1 MEYKLRKAE
10 PRDVSDILRLVK
22 ELAKYEEM
30 EHQVTLTEKELLEDG
45 FGDTPFYHCII
56 AEIQGETSSD
66 APKVVGF
73 VMYYFTYDPW
83 VGKQLY
89 LEEFYVMDQY
99 RGLGIGSELLRH
111 ISDLG
116 VTTEE
121 MTKRGRYSPDS
132 RPLNPYAHLRLG
144 QRLKPLAMKTRCTGM
159 MFVVAENNE
168 PSVQFYKRRGAEDL
182 SQEEGWRLFRF
193 DKNSLV
199 KMSTP
204 AEE

>member
-56 AEIQGETSSD
+56 AEIQEEKGSD
-66 APKVVGF
+66 DPKVVGF
-73 VMYYFTYDPW
+73 AMYYFTYDPW

-89 LEEFYVMDQY
+89 LEEFYVMDEY
-99 RGLGIGSELLRH
+99 RGLGIGSEILRH
-111 ISDLG
+111 LSD
-116 VTTEE
+116 
-121 MTKRGRYSPDS
+121 
-132 RPLNPYAHLRLG
+132 
-144 QRLKPLAMKTRCTGM
+144 LAMKTRCTGM

-193 DKNSLV
+193 DKDSLV
-199 KMSTP
+199 KMATP

>member
-10 PRDVSDILRLVK
+10 PRDVPDILRLVK

-45 FGDTPFYHCII
+45 FGDTQFYHCII
-56 AEIQGETSSD
+56 TEIQGANSSD
-66 APKVVGF
+66 DPKVVGF
-73 VMYYFTYDPW
+73 AMYYFTYDPW

-89 LEEFYVMDQY
+89 LEEFYVMDEY
-99 RGLGIGSELLRH
+99 RGLGIGSHILRH
-111 ISDLG
+111 LSD
-116 VTTEE
+116 
-121 MTKRGRYSPDS
+121 
-132 RPLNPYAHLRLG
+132 
-144 QRLKPLAMKTRCTGM
+144 LAMKTRCTGM

-193 DKNSLV
+193 DKDSLV
-199 KMSTP
+199 KMASKP
-204 AEE
+204 EE

>member
-1 MEYKLRKAE
+1 MDYKLRKAE

-66 APKVVGF
+66 GKNPKVVGF

-111 ISDLG
+111 ISD
-116 VTTEE
+116 
-121 MTKRGRYSPDS
+121 
-132 RPLNPYAHLRLG
+132 
-144 QRLKPLAMKTRCTGM
+144 LAMKTRCTGM

>member
-1 MEYKLRKAE
+1 DQFIAKHVTSFSSVLFQ
-10 PRDVSDILRLVK
+10 

-56 AEIQGETSSD
+56 AEIQGEDSSD
-66 APKVVGF
+66 GLKVVGF
-73 VMYYFTYDPW
+73 AMYYFTYDPW

-89 LEEFYVMDQY
+89 LEDFYVMEQY

-111 ISDLG
+111 LSD
-116 VTTEE
+116 
-121 MTKRGRYSPDS
+121 
-132 RPLNPYAHLRLG
+132 
-144 QRLKPLAMKTRCTGM
+144 LAMKMRCTGM

-168 PSVQFYKRRGAEDL
+168 PSIQFYKRRGAEDL

-193 DKNSLV
+193 DKTSLV
-199 KMSTP
+199 KMATQ

>member
-30 EHQVTLTEKELLEDG
+30 EHHVLLTEKELLEDG

-56 AEIQGETSSD
+56 AEIQGENSSD
-66 APKVVGF
+66 GLKVVGF
-73 VMYYFTYDPW
+73 AMYYFTYDPW
-83 VGKQLY
+83 IGKQLY
-89 LEEFYVMDQY
+89 LEDFYVMEPY
-99 RGLGIGSELLRH
+99 RGMGIGSELLRH
-111 ISDLG
+111 LSD
-116 VTTEE
+116 
-121 MTKRGRYSPDS
+121 
-132 RPLNPYAHLRLG
+132 
-144 QRLKPLAMKTRCTGM
+144 LAMKMRCNGM

-193 DKNSLV
+193 NKNSLV
-199 KMSTP
+199 KMATP

>member
-30 EHQVTLTEKELLEDG
+30 ESQVTLTEKELLEDG

-56 AEIQGETSSD
+56 AEIQGENSSD
-66 APKVVGF
+66 GLKVVGF
-73 VMYYFTYDPW
+73 AMYYFTYDPW

-89 LEEFYVMDQY
+89 LEDFYVMEQY
-99 RGLGIGSELLRH
+99 RGQNL
-111 ISDLG
+111 
-116 VTTEE
+116 
-121 MTKRGRYSPDS
+121 
-132 RPLNPYAHLRLG
+132 
-144 QRLKPLAMKTRCTGM
+144 LAMKTRCTGM

-182 SQEEGWRLFRF
+182 SEEEGWRLFRF

-199 KMSTP
+199 KMATP

>member
-10 PRDVSDILRLVK
+10 PKDVPDILRLVK

-30 EHQVTLTEKELLEDG
+30 EHQVTLTEKDLLEDG
-45 FGDTPFYHCII
+45 FGETPFYHCII
-56 AEIQGETSSD
+56 SEVQGDDSSD
-66 APKVVGF
+66 GLKVVGF
-73 VMYYFTYDPW
+73 AMYYFTYDPW

-89 LEEFYVMDQY
+89 LEEFYVMEQY
-99 RGLGIGSELLRH
+99 RGLGIGSGLLRH
-111 ISDLG
+111 LS
-116 VTTEE
+116 
-121 MTKRGRYSPDS
+121 
-132 RPLNPYAHLRLG
+132 N
-144 QRLKPLAMKTRCTGM
+144 LAMKTRCTGM

-199 KMSTP
+199 KMAAPT
-204 AEE
+204 EE